1 MTTDKTLLY
10 LTKDLR
16 RAIIIAPGEANLTL
30 ADPVKRWLS
39 GEVSVLA
46 VGDRVEVVF
55 LDA

>member
-16 RAIIIAPGEANLTL
+16 RAIIIAPGEASLTL